1 MKALLPLKSVV
12 ENEIDRLDLPDS
24 PNNLYDPWRYFL
36 KLGGKRI
43 RPILTILAGQLFDL
57 EIDSIKNKAI
67 AMELF
72 HNFTLMHDDIMDE
85 APLRRNQ
92 ETVHKRWG
100 TNIGILS
107 GDALLIKSYQYLIK
121 DEHPNNTKILNLF
134 NRIALEVCE
143 GQQMDIDFE
152 TLDTV
157 AEEEYIEMIRLKTA
171 VLIGC
176 SLEIGALTAE
186 SSEEDATHLYKFG
199 ENIGIAF
206 QLQDDYLDAFSD
218 TASFGKQIGG
228 DILANK
234 KTYLLI
240 RAIEKSNEEQREAIF
255 NCFDIKNPT
264 LKVEIMLNLY
274 RELKIVDDVQEK
286 MNVYYKKAITHLN
299 AVSLQNKTTDT
310 LKNIAKYFLKRIE

>member
-1 MKALLPLKSVV
+1 MKALLPLKSLI
-12 ENEIDRLDLPDS
+12 ETGIDQMELPDS
-24 PNNLYDPWRYFL
+24 PGNLYDPWRYFL

-43 RPILTILAGQLFDL
+43 RPILTILAAQLFDP
-57 EIDSIKNKAI
+57 EIKGIEHKAL

-85 APLRRNQ
+85 APLRRNK
-92 ETVHKRWG
+92 ETVHKKWG

-121 DEHPNNTKILNLF
+121 EVHPNNTEILNLF

-143 GQQMDIDFE
+143 GQQMDLDFE
-152 TLDTV
+152 EETTV
-157 AEEEYIEMIRLKTA
+157 TEEEYIEMIRLKTA
-171 VLIGC
+171 VLLGC
-176 SLEIGALTAE
+176 SLEIGAIAAY
-186 SSEEDATHLYKFG
+186 SSKEDAKHLYNFG

-255 NCFDIKNPT
+255 NCFNIKNPT

-286 MNVYYKKAITHLN
+286 MNVYYKEAIKHLN
-299 AVSLQNKTTDT
+299 SVSIQNGTTKT